1 MDRLKMQEDT
11 ILGEQQ
17 GDVNFHEQNEEE
29 RAAETIEG
37 IQAINEIKELV
48 ASEEA
53 DKNITEFLR
62 MKGLSDDIV
71 KTLINVDLTD
81 EYIRLALVK

>member
-1 MDRLKMQEDT
+1 MQEDA

-53 DKNITEFLR
+53 DKNITAFLR

-81 EYIRLALVK
+81 EYIRLALIK